1 MRKLMWFSIGF
12 VAACALCA
20 FLYSVWMLEAAIGFA
35 LAAVIFAFGARY
47 KDWFRRVSVLF
58 IGLAVGFSWFCVTDH
73 ICWRNARKVNDQIRE
88 VTLIVRDYSFRTN
101 YGSGADC
108 TVELDGKKYDVRV
121 YLDEIESLEPGN
133 RIIGKFRFRMDVSSS
148 AQEIIEHNGRTDI
161 LRAYQED
168 HVIIER
174 FWSTPLRDL
183 PTVWRHQLLERID
196 DVFPEDTAGFAKAL
210 LLGDRTDIG
219 YELNTA
225 FKVSGISHVI
235 AVSGLHVS
243 ILFGLVQLLSA
254 RKRVL
259 TAFLGIPAIVLFA
272 AVVGFTPSITRA
284 AIMQIM
290 MMLALLLNK
299 EYDPPTALSFAA
311 LVMVAADPMVVTSV
325 SFQLSFACMVGIQL
339 MAQPLYNWMTE
350 GRNWGRF
357 RKLFSGVASCI
368 SVTLS
373 ATVMTTPLVAL
384 YFGTVSL
391 VSILTN
397 LMTLWV
403 MSFIFYGIIAVCFI
417 GAFSICFA
425 SFVAGIIAW
434 PIRYILET
442 AKFLSSLPLAA
453 VYTKSGYIVAW
464 LVFIYILLTAFL
476 LLKKRHIAVF
486 ASAVVFS
493 LCLCVGLSWAE
504 PLMDDYRM
512 TMLDVGQGQ
521 AIMLQAEG
529 KTYLVDCGGDRDE
542 EAADLVAET
551 LLSQGIARLD
561 GIILT
566 HYDADHAGGVEFL
579 LTRVDTD
586 MILMPY
592 AADDSGLA
600 KRLKMKHG
608 DRAIQLYKDLI
619 ITVGDLK
626 LTIFAPESYNSGNES
641 GLCVLFTVGKCDI
654 LITGDRSAAGERLLM
669 NRHDL
674 PQVDVLVAGHHG
686 SKHSTSEQLLQA
698 VRPSYALISVGEDNY
713 YGHPAPET
721 LERLKQY
728 GCIIICTAENGT
740 ILYRG

>member
-20 FLYSVWMLEAAIGFA
+20 YFYPAWMLEAAIGFA
-35 LAAVIFAFGARY
+35 LAGVIIAFGSRY

-58 IGLAVGFSWFCVTDH
+58 IGCAVGFSWFSVTDH
-73 ICWRNARKVNDQIRE
+73 IRWQNARNVDDQIRE

-108 TVELDGKKYDVRV
+108 TVELDGEKYDVRV
-121 YLDEIESLEPGN
+121 YLDDTEVLEPGN

-148 AQEIIEHNGRTDI
+148 AQEILQYSGRTGMI
-161 LRAYQED
+161 RAYQENN
-168 HVIIER
+168 VIIER

-183 PTVWRHQLLERID
+183 PTVWRHQLLHRID

-243 ILFGLVQLLSA
+243 ILFGLVQLLTA

-259 TAFLGIPAIVLFA
+259 TALIGIPAILLFA

-284 AIMQIM
+284 AIMQIL
-290 MMLALLLNK
+290 MMLALLLDK

-311 LVMVAADPMVVTSV
+311 LVMVAVDPMVVTSV

-339 MAQPLYNWMTE
+339 MAQPLYIWMTE
-350 GRNWGRF
+350 GRDWGRF
-357 RKLFSGVASCI
+357 QKFFTGIASGI

-384 YFGTVSL
+384 YFETVSL
-391 VSILTN
+391 VGVLTN

-403 MSFIFYGIIAVCFI
+403 ISFIFYGIILVCFI
-417 GAFSICFA
+417 GAFSAGVA
-425 SFVAGIIAW
+425 SVVAGIIAW
-434 PIRYILET
+434 PIRYVLET
-442 AKFLSSLPLAA
+442 SKFLSSLPMAA
-453 VYTKSGYIVAW
+453 VYTQSGYIVAW
-464 LVFIYILLTAFL
+464 LVFAYILLAAFL
-476 LLKKRHIAVF
+476 LLKRRHIAVF
-486 ASAVVFS
+486 ASAILLS

-504 PLMDDYRM
+504 PLMDNYRM

-521 AIMLQAEG
+521 AILLQAEG

-542 EAADLVAET
+542 DAADLVAQT
-551 LLSQGIARLD
+551 LLSQGISRLD

-566 HYDADHAGGVEFL
+566 HYDRDHAGGIEYL
-579 LTRVDTD
+579 LTRIDTD

-600 KRLKMKHG
+600 KRLKTMLG
-608 DRAIQLYKDLI
+608 DRAVRLHKDLV
-619 ITVGDLK
+619 ITAGDMK

-641 GLCVLFTVGKCDI
+641 GLCVLFSVEKCDI

-686 SKHSTSEQLLQA
+686 SKHSASEQLLQA
-698 VRPSYALISVGEDNY
+698 VRPSYALISVSKDNY

-721 LERLKQY
+721 LQRLKQY
-728 GCIIICTAENGT
+728 GCIIICTADNGT